1 MYVFYRMIVHLM
13 NPNISQ
19 PYRDPYAFID
29 FLDHQ
34 TASLALLAMDKRLVM
49 GKEIKV
55 NFAAISTFA
64 NMRLNRDSKSIHNQE
79 YNIYC
84 LSNSLYRISLH
95 ICR

>member
-55 NFAAISTFA
+55 NWATTSTNA
-64 NMRLNRDSKSIHNQE
+64 TNKVDTTSK
-79 YNIYC
+79 
-84 LSNSLYRISLH
+84 
-95 ICR
+95 